1 MTRFFAR
8 LLLWAVLALTGT
20 VFSLSITSSSAWAQ
34 DAAVKATLDDLARL
48 EPQIA
53 ALTPGQGAGIKRLQN
68 LLKVTQQRF
77 AGANSGDPDYPAAAD
92 RLAKA
97 EAALADLAAGKTP
110 GAAPA
115 APATTAAEPPAATE
129 PAATPAADPKVAAA
143 QAHLDAL
150 KAAVA
155 ATQPNEIDKIQQ
167 QRGELDQLAREISA
181 TQNPADPAWVAA
193 ANGYNDLVAQMNA
206 LIAAANSSGGTAPAQ
221 SAGGDANV
229 ARAEHELGLIERQV
243 EPMQPADARLAE
255 RFLADLERIG
265 QTLHALPDQTT
276 AEWQAADA
284 HRAKL
289 KAAIVGKR
297 VASLKETLQQQID
310 RVNGLS
316 ATDFAVAETVDGLR
330 RDLDGLRAD
339 LAALAAPDDAGVVAL
354 GQDIA
359 QVAGAIDQ
367 RAQSAGAATAQYG
380 DVNARLAEIDGH
392 ARGVQVPPPL
402 TGSATRD
409 EAAAYGAAIAGI
421 RRQSAED
428 LAWLNGINGKVP
440 LTPEQAESFNRSQN
454 ALAVVTPQQVDQSL
468 LNSQAALDSAVQQG
482 LTYADLLNNADT
494 GNADDQA
501 NLMTGAGK
509 FEEYQKNLAAGLVAV
524 DAAAALEAA
533 VARGDAP
540 DRGAQ
545 RAKIAAALEKYQAS
559 HGQALDSVRLPA
571 ARSTDTELIAT
582 AEEVLKRPEYGYQW
596 KRLVVNADLQHF
608 DKMTGSIDENTSS
621 DLVVSV
627 YHWVWDEFQVTTAE
641 PRDGKWYLYTNKLR
655 RFTSGGPTTP
665 TGRWIL
671 ADRFE
676 GSEILEANIAE

>member
-1 MTRFFAR
+1 MTRVLA
-8 LLLWAVLALTGT
+8 LLCLWAVLAIAGPG
-20 VFSLSITSSSAWAQ
+20 LSVSAWAQ

-77 AGANSGDPDYPAAAD
+77 AGANPGDPDFPAAAD
-92 RLAKA
+92 RLDKA

-110 GAAPA
+110 GAAPP
-115 APATTAAEPPAATE
+115 APAATAAEPPAA
-129 PAATPAADPKVAAA
+129 PAPATAPSADPKVAAA

-155 ATQPNEIDKIQQ
+155 ATQPSEIDKIKQ
-167 QRGELDQLAREISA
+167 QRAELDRLAQEITA
-181 TQNPADPAWVAA
+181 AQNPSDPAWVAA

-206 LIAAANSSGGTAPAQ
+206 LIAAANSGGGAPATGGGGG
-221 SAGGDANV
+221 GGDANV

-255 RFLADLERIG
+255 RFLADLDRIG
-265 QTLHALPDQTT
+265 QTLGALPDKTT

-297 VASLKETLQQQID
+297 VASLKESLQQQID

-316 ATDFAVAETVDGLR
+316 ATDFAVAATVDGLR

-482 LTYADLLNNADT
+482 LTYAELLNNADT

-524 DAAAALEAA
+524 DAAAALDAA
-533 VARGDAP
+533 VSRGDAP
-540 DRGAQ
+540 DRAAQ
-545 RAKIAAALEKYQAS
+545 RARIAAALEKYQGS
-559 HGQALDSVRLPA
+559 HGAALASVRLPE
-571 ARSTDTELIAT
+571 ARSTDTELIAI

>member
-1 MTRFFAR
+1 MGEIMTR
-8 LLLWAVLALTGT
+8 VLALLCVWT
-20 VFSLSITSSSAWAQ
+20 VLAVLSVSAWAQ

-48 EPQIA
+48 EPQIS

-68 LLKVTQQRF
+68 LLNVTKQRF
-77 AGANSGDPDYPAAAD
+77 AGANAGDPDYPAAAN
-92 RLAKA
+92 RLARA

-110 GAAPA
+110 EPAPA
-115 APATTAAEPPAATE
+115 APAATSVE
-129 PAATPAADPKVAAA
+129 PAAAPASATAPSGDPKVAAA

-150 KAAVA
+150 KASVA

-167 QRGELDQLAREISA
+167 QRTELDQLAREITA
-181 TQNPADPAWVAA
+181 AQNPSDPAWVAA

-206 LIAAANSSGGTAPAQ
+206 LIAAANSGGGAAPAP
-221 SAGGDANV
+221 SGDANV

-255 RFLADLERIG
+255 RFLADLDRIG
-265 QTLHALPDQTT
+265 QTLGALPDKTT
-276 AEWQAADA
+276 AEWQAADT
-284 HRAKL
+284 HRVKL
-289 KAAIVGKR
+289 KATIVEKR
-297 VASLKETLQQQID
+297 VAALKATLQQQID
-310 RVNGLS
+310 RVNGLT

-339 LAALAAPDDAGVVAL
+339 LDALAAPEDAGVVAL
-354 GQDIA
+354 NQDIT

-392 ARGVQVPPPL
+392 ARGFQVPPPL
-402 TGSATRD
+402 AGGATKA

-421 RRQSAED
+421 RRQSGED
-428 LAWLNGINGKVP
+428 LAWLDSINGKVP
-440 LTPEQAESFNRSQN
+440 LTPEQAESFNRSQA
-454 ALAVVTPQQVDQSL
+454 ALAVTTPQAVNQSL
-468 LNSQAALDSAVQQG
+468 LNSQAALDGAVQQG

-501 NLMTGAGK
+501 NLITGAGK
-509 FEEYQKNLAAGLVAV
+509 FEEYQKNLAAGLAAV
-524 DAAAALEAA
+524 DAATALDAA
-533 VARGDAP
+533 VARTDAP
-540 DRGAQ
+540 DRAAQ
-545 RAKIAAALEKYQAS
+545 RAKIAAAMEKYQSS
-559 HGQALDSVRLPA
+559 HGGALASVRMPA
-571 ARSTDTELIAT
+571 ARSSDAELVAI

-627 YHWVWDEFQVTTAE
+627 YHWIWDEFQVTTAE
-641 PRDGKWYLYTNKLR
+641 QRDGKWYLYANKLR
-655 RFTSGGPTTP
+655 HFTSGGPTTP

>member
-1 MTRFFAR
+1 MTR
-8 LLLWAVLALTGT
+8 VLALLCVWT
-20 VFSLSITSSSAWAQ
+20 VLAVLSGSAWAQ

-48 EPQIA
+48 EPQIS
-53 ALTPGQGAGIKRLQN
+53 ALTPGQGAGIKRVQN

-77 AGANSGDPDYPAAAD
+77 AGANQGDPDYPAAAD

-110 GAAPA
+110 EPAPA
-115 APATTAAEPPAATE
+115 APAATSAEPPAAA
-129 PAATPAADPKVAAA
+129 PATAPSADPKVAAA

-150 KAAVA
+150 NAAVA

-167 QRGELDQLAREISA
+167 QRSELDQLAREITA
-181 TQNPADPAWVAA
+181 AQNPGDPAWVAA

-206 LIAAANSSGGTAPAQ
+206 LIAAANSGGGAAAPSGG
-221 SAGGDANV
+221 GGDANV

-243 EPMQPADARLAE
+243 EPMQPGDARLAE
-255 RFLADLERIG
+255 RFLADLDRIG
-265 QTLHALPDQTT
+265 QTLDALPDKTT

-289 KAAIVGKR
+289 KGTIVEKR
-297 VASLKETLQQQID
+297 VAALKQTLQQQID
-310 RVNGLS
+310 RVNTLD
-316 ATDFAVAETVDGLR
+316 ATDFAVAETVDGLQ
-330 RDLDGLRAD
+330 RDLDGIRAGLD
-339 LAALAAPDDAGVVAL
+339 ALSAPQDPGVVAL

-367 RAQSAGAATAQYG
+367 RAQSAGAAVAQYG

-392 ARGVQVPPPL
+392 ARGFKVPPPL
-402 TGSATRD
+402 TGSATKD
-409 EAAAYGAAIAGI
+409 EAAAYGVAIAGI

-428 LAWLNGINGKVP
+428 LAWLDSINGKVP
-440 LTPEQAESFNRSQN
+440 LTADQVESFNRSQS
-454 ALAVVTPQQVDQSL
+454 ALAVVTPQEVNQSL
-468 LNSQAALDSAVQQG
+468 LNSQAALDAAVQQG

-501 NLMTGAGK
+501 NLITGAGK
-509 FEEYQKNLAAGLVAV
+509 FEEYQKNLETGLVAV
-524 DAAAALEAA
+524 DAAAALDGA
-533 VARGDAP
+533 VARTDAP
-540 DRGAQ
+540 DRAAQ
-545 RAKIAAALEKYQAS
+545 RAKIAGALEKYQGS
-559 HGQALDSVRLPA
+559 HSEALASVRMPE
-571 ARSTDTELIAT
+571 ARSSDAELVAI
-582 AEEVLKRPEYGYQW
+582 AEEVLRRPEYGYQW

-641 PRDGKWYLYTNKLR
+641 QRDGRWYLYANKLR
-655 RFTSGGPTTP
+655 HFTSGGPTTP